1 MTRAPAT
8 PRSGAPGPG
17 PRDVGAAAR
26 EPRTPVE
33 QPATAHTPRLRAMDA
48 LRLLAALSVV
58 LFHFTAREQH
68 RWGMAPDEAFPRL
81 SEVTPYGYT
90 GVHLFF
96 VISGFVI
103 LMSAWGRSVP
113 QFVAS
118 RVSRLYPAFWAA
130 VLLTAALRWAWP
142 TFETRTPGEV
152 LANLTMLSEPFGVPA
167 VDGVYWTLWVEIQ
180 FYAAVLLLLL
190 VGITRRR
197 VLLLAGA
204 GPLVCTALTLAVPDA
219 RGVLTGLPW
228 ASMFGVGMV
237 LFVIYREGHT
247 RGTWA
252 LVGLNTLQ
260 GVVVAVDQ
268 KAPAIDALTTG
279 APVWPPLLALAVV
292 GAVAAVAAVAFVP
305 AVRDLDLPVLTT
317 AGALTYPLYLTHEY
331 YGWALIQALH
341 PALGRVTTLVVVV
354 SVCLALAWVL
364 HRWVE
369 RPLQRP
375 MRRAVERALTR
386 SGRRPDEPV
395 RRPTPTSPVRATALV
410 SAGARH

>member
-1 MTRAPAT
+1 
-8 PRSGAPGPG
+8 
-17 PRDVGAAAR
+17 
-26 EPRTPVE
+26 
-33 QPATAHTPRLRAMDA
+33 MDA
-48 LRLLAALSVV
+48 LRLLAALAVV

-68 RWGMAPDEAFPRL
+68 RWGMAPDAAFPRL
-81 SEVTPYGYT
+81 SEVTPYGYA

-96 VISGFVI
+96 TISGFVI

-152 LANLTMLSEPFGVPA
+152 LVNLTMLSEPLGVPA
-167 VDGVYWTLWVEIQ
+167 VDGVYWTLWVELQ

-190 VGITRRR
+190 VGLTRRR
-197 VLLLAGA
+197 VLLLAGL
-204 GPLVCTALTLAVPDA
+204 GPLVCTALTLAAPGLREDV
-219 RGVLTGLPW
+219 TGLPW
-228 ASMFGVGMV
+228 ASMFGAGMV
-237 LFVIYREGHT
+237 LYVIYREGHT

-252 LVGLNTLQ
+252 LVGLNTAQ
-260 GVVVAVDQ
+260 GVVLAVDL
-268 KAPAIDALTTG
+268 KAPAIDHLTTG
-279 APVWPPLLALAVV
+279 APIWPPLLALAVIA
-292 GAVAAVAAVAFVP
+292 AVAAVAVVAFVP

-341 PALGRVTTLVVVV
+341 PVLGRVTTLVVVV
-354 SVCLALAWVL
+354 GVCLALAWVL

-375 MRRAVERALTR
+375 LRRAVERALTWR
-386 SGRRPDEPV
+386 GRRDDAPGRGPAPV
-395 RRPTPTSPVRATALV
+395 PPVRASALV
-410 SAGARH
+410 GADARR